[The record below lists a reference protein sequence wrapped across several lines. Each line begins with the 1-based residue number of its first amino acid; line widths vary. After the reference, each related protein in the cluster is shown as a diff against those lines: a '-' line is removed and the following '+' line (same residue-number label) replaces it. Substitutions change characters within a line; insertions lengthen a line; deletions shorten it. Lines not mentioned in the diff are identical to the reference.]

1 MPSVGCERVG
11 EGLQGLGLG
20 DAVDGSRCPGL
31 SVRPAVPEPL
41 DLKWFT
47 IDDERRGRAAPA
59 GLKAWASGSR
69 ALANA
74 ALPTSTLDAPTR
86 STAAGL

>member
-1 MPSVGCERVG
+1 M
-11 EGLQGLGLG
+11 
-20 DAVDGSRCPGL
+20 
-31 SVRPAVPEPL
+31 PEPL

-47 IDDERRGRAAPA
+47 MTANVEDAGAPA